1 MESQLEVGRCHRQLG
16 ARTVAS
22 SLFDYN
28 QYSLYLRAFSVSR
41 SAYCME
47 GVAQHPTLS
56 DKILSR
62 RVGTSIRQRHG
73 SLPL

>member
-16 ARTVAS
+16 ARTVTS

-47 GVAQHPTLS
+47 GVA
-56 DKILSR
+56 
-62 RVGTSIRQRHG
+62 
-73 SLPL
+73 